1 LVFKSY
7 FKKWL
12 KIKMVS
18 LAGQNN
24 LIKFF
29 ISPLGE
35 EIVEGAMGGGVA
47 GLSQV
52 DSDTTPQEIALKTTG
67 AIAGGIG
74 LGMAGRRIGASIGKK
89 INPNP
94 LKNQDGILASFGRLV
109 GSESTIEGAKHQAQ
123 AVKSGIQEALVNET
137 SAILME
143 QAIQNPNEFAARY
156 GITLDQFQHIM
167 PFVKKGRQAAAAA
180 KIYETLPEKE
190 KHKLVHRLKNS
201 SYAIAENITTQYTA
215 DFMDDI
221 IKLKANK
228 PKLKEITIPGTNKS
242 IADMFGSL
250 LNPAPPITG
259 EHIGRA
265 IGRFAGDE
273 IGILTGLGAASAL
286 TGPLGILSPKDIK
299 IKELEQELQSKK

>member
-250 LNPAPPITG
+250 LNFAPPITG

-286 TGPLGILSPKDIK
+286 AGPLGILSPKDIK